1 MLEKDEA
8 RKLGRAGREGMS
20 AGERQRAGDSA
31 ARRLISLLGEADRVL
46 CFASLPLEL
55 GTDALLRGLWS
66 RGVRT
71 ALPRVEGREMHFYEV
86 RAFSDLAPGAMGI
99 REPAFGEH
107 PVRWPGAPA
116 VTPGLAF
123 DGSGGR
129 AGYGGGYYDRFFAR
143 EGNHPAIGL
152 CFAFQVMGEEIALS
166 PHDRPVDRI
175 VTEERVYD
183 CAKARRKEG

>member
-143 EGNHPAIGL
+143 EPDHAAIGY
-152 CFAFQVMGEEIALS
+152 CFDRQVLEEEILLDV
-166 PHDRPVDRI
+166 HDRRMDWI
-175 VTEERVYD
+175 VTESRVID
-183 CAKARRKEG
+183 CGKRRR

>member
-8 RKLGRAGREGMS
+8 RRRGRAGREGMS
-20 AGERQRAGDSA
+20 AGERQRAGESA

-86 RAFSDLAPGAMGI
+86 LAFSQLAPGAMGI
-99 REPAFGEH
+99 REPAFG
-107 PVRWPGAPA
+107 
-116 VTPGLAF
+116 
-123 DGSGGR
+123 
-129 AGYGGGYYDRFFAR
+129 
-143 EGNHPAIGL
+143 
-152 CFAFQVMGEEIALS
+152 
-166 PHDRPVDRI
+166 
-175 VTEERVYD
+175 
-183 CAKARRKEG
+183 